1 MTEFNKAL
9 RKYWADRSLRRRT
22 FEEGGRTFV
31 ESLNPHHDHKGW
43 FHNMYD
49 NKMYRWSD
57 LVDTFTKKK
66 QTDLWYGI
74 DEEDIED
81 EL

>member
-9 RKYWADRSLRRRT
+9 RKYWADKSLRRRT

-57 LVDTFTKKK
+57 FMEKFAK
-66 QTDLWYGI
+66 
-74 DEEDIED
+74 
-81 EL
+81 